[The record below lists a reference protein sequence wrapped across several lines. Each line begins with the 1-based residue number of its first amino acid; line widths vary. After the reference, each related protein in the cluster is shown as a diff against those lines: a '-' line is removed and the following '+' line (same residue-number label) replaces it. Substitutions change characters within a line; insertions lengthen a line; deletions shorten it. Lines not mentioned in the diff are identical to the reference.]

1 MLERRVVNRDG
12 TRRYR
17 CPVQSKFAVTRPPP
31 EEPAVRTALTA
42 ATRFEIGGAA
52 ARAFE
57 QHREQLGRQ
66 QSDILREKAEEQSHQ
81 EVRGALWVTAS
92 CSQGVREGCELSG
105 GHLRYICR
113 AAVGAGAG
121 PDR

>member
-1 MLERRVVNRDG
+1 L
-12 TRRYR
+12 
-17 CPVQSKFAVTRPPP
+17 
-31 EEPAVRTALTA
+31 

-66 QSDILREKAEEQSHQ
+66 QPDILREKAEEQSHQ
-81 EVRGALWVTAS
+81 KVRGALWVNAS
-92 CSQGVREGCELSG
+92 RSQGVRKGCELSG

-113 AAVGAGAG
+113 AAIGPEPGRIGEHGAKNL
-121 PDR
+121 DWR